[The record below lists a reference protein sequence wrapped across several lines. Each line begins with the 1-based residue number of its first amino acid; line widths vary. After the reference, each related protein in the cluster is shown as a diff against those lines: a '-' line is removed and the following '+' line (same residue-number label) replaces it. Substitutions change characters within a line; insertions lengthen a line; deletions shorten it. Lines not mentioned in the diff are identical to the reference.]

1 MKKEKEKS
9 YTKKILFATIL
20 STLGFFVALFINI
33 PGQSTFELTLNNIA
47 VVFLGVAAI
56 VGWLW
61 LCAKF
66 ENADLGKP
74 YEDNK

>member
-1 MKKEKEKS
+1 MKQ
-9 YTKKILFATIL
+9 TRLVFITTML

-33 PGQSTFELTLNNIA
+33 PGQSPFELTLNNIA
-47 VVFLGVAAI
+47 VIFLGVAAI

>member
-20 STLGFFVALFINI
+20 STLGFFVTLFINI
-33 PGQSTFELTLNNIA
+33 PGQSTFQLTLNNIA

>member
-1 MKKEKEKS
+1 MKQ
-9 YTKKILFATIL
+9 TRLVFITTIL

-47 VVFLGVAAI
+47 VIFLGVAAI